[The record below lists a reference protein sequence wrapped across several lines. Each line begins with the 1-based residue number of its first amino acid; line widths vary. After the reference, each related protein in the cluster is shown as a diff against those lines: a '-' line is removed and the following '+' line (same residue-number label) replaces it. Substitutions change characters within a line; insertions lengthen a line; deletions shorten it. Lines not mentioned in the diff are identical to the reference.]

1 MELKFKDYREALGEV
16 SLQNLASDLLSKT
29 VTIKGTSD
37 LEVYP
42 LVCGLRFG
50 LDFIEFK
57 LLDGIFLTLHLLEED
72 SQWSCTN
79 HFCVRL
85 PNGES
90 FKVFSHAKL
99 LKSTVDRY
107 LYKKSALKT
116 ERTTERVST

>member
-16 SLQNLASDLLSKT
+16 SLQNLASDLLSKM

-57 LLDGIFLTLHLLEED
+57 LLDGTFLTLRLLEED

-99 LKSTVDRY
+99 LKSTVERY
-107 LYKKSALKT
+107 LYKKFALET
-116 ERTTERVST
+116 LRITERVSI